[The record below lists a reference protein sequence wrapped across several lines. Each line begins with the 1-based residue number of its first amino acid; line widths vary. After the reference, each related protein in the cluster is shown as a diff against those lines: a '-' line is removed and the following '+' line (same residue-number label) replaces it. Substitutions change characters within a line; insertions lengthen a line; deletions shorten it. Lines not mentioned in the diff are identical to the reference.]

1 MYADY
6 FLVKN
11 IFLACVE
18 PKLLSQTFKGSS
30 GEITSFVKMGAAK
43 NRTSVFAYCAHNT
56 LLILSIQKN
65 SKSLVFEDYFL
76 LKKHFSSFFKT

>member
-6 FLVKN
+6 FFVKN

-30 GEITSFVKMGAAK
+30 GEMGAVK
-43 NRTSVFAYCAHNT
+43 KPDDPLYCWLNN
-56 LLILSIQKN
+56 LS
-65 SKSLVFEDYFL
+65 F
-76 LKKHFSSFFKT
+76 KKARKMFF